1 MVSPFFLEITMNANP
16 QTQAPETTV
25 APAAAETPKTHFDL
39 HTCGIGYL
47 NRVREVQVRKGSF
60 WACSLAALHGSVDG
74 PETTYFDCKIE
85 GAEALARVK
94 FLMDAVE
101 RKQKVV
107 VSFKIGDI
115 YPEVFQYTSGD
126 KAGTTGV
133 SIKGRLLQ
141 IRSAKIDGMPVDF
154 AENIQ

>member
-1 MVSPFFLEITMNANP
+1 MEN
-16 QTQAPETTV
+16 TQPAVNNQPPSTAVV
-25 APAAAETPKTHFDL
+25 ASAQDAPKTHFDL
-39 HTCGIGYL
+39 HMTGIGYL
-47 NRVREVQVRKGSF
+47 NRVREVKVKKGSF
-60 WACSLAALHGSVDG
+60 WACSLAALHGEIDN

-85 GAEALARVK
+85 GKEALDRVK

-115 YPEVFQYTSGD
+115 YAETFVYLSGE
-126 KAGTTGV
+126 KSGQTGV

-141 IRSAKIDGMPVDF
+141 IRSAKIDGVPVDF
-154 AENIQ
+154 ADPVRIAA